1 MQWNN
6 GCVGV
11 ICGILLLVK
20 GGEECGIVTGEGGRN
35 FFGGGEEMTG
45 QLSFGENIISDVLHL
60 IEQCQSCSSN
70 RVCVCF

>member
-20 GGEECGIVTGEGGRN
+20 GGEECGIVTGEGVRN
-35 FFGGGEEMTG
+35 FFWGGRDDWTIVVWGTMG
-45 QLSFGENIISDVLHL
+45 IVNAD
-60 IEQCQSCSSN
+60 
-70 RVCVCF
+70 